1 MKRRSFLG
9 LFSSAVAAPLL
20 PGATVAAAPA
30 TYSKAA
36 LHGAIM
42 HAQTRGSFSVWGLAQ
57 AVKVPVAQAE
67 VLMQDLAKRGI
78 LGPLQGTTFGG
89 RWATSRILVRE
100 HIGLAKSVQTAARK
114 IVHGGSKA
122 GFATQNSAM
131 MAHLR
136 NLADRYFAAKI
147 GGKHAVSN

>member
-1 MKRRSFLG
+1 MKRRKFLG
-9 LFSSAVAAPLL
+9 LFGSAIAAPLMPLPAVAASK
-20 PGATVAAAPA
+20 A

-67 VLMQDLAKRGI
+67 VLMGDLAKRGI

-89 RWATSRILVRE
+89 RWATSNVLMRE
-100 HIGLAKSVQTAARK
+100 HLGLAKAVHKHSGQVRPTA
-114 IVHGGSKA
+114 GQS
-122 GFATQNSAM
+122 NSSDMSGM
-131 MAHLR
+131 MDHLR
-136 NLADRYFAAKI
+136 KLADRYFATKQN
-147 GGKHAVSN
+147 GGFA